1 MHGPSAAGAA
11 RRMAVISLLGF
22 ACVIF
27 TYTYLGVNYLDS
39 LHSYF

>member
-1 MHGPSAAGAA
+1 MLKKIK
-11 RRMAVISLLGF
+11 AVISLLGF

-27 TYTYLGVNYLDS
+27 TYLGMNYLDS